1 MRKIYY
7 WILLTAL
14 PITIGSCQQT
24 SESQTENNSST
35 SNSEVVE
42 EPVFSDDMY
51 YVKPEVDPH
60 FHKNVSDFSSPSDVI
75 ETSYRDAF
83 EDKSGLIKK
92 SDITYG
98 ETYINGNRVE
108 LGTAISPQED
118 GYNIFYGAN
127 LEKVLK
133 RAVSNI

>member
-14 PITIGSCQQT
+14 PITLGSCQQT
-24 SESQTENNSST
+24 SESQTENSS

-42 EPVFSDDMY
+42 GPVFSDDMY

-60 FHKNVSDFSSPSDVI
+60 FHKNVTDFSSPVDVI
-75 ETSYRDAF
+75 DSSYREAF
-83 EDKSGLIKK
+83 EDKSGWIKK

-98 ETYINGNRVE
+98 ET
-108 LGTAISPQED
+108 
-118 GYNIFYGAN
+118 
-127 LEKVLK
+127 
-133 RAVSNI
+133 